1 MLNKTYLKN
10 KQLQANVFII
20 YINYFYYYY
29 YYQFFKLLLFYLF
42 VCFSKQARRQ
52 LVVLEGYLV
61 PVSTVLVT
69 PDLRGANQSVCPGEQ
84 GRYSGVLQHR
94 TSVLTNLSC
103 CWRTRTTSRRSRSR
117 WTSPRRRSQR
127 RRSQRRTKKTRR
139 TNRRTPRPASG
150 S

>member
-1 MLNKTYLKN
+1 MFLL
-10 KQLQANVFII
+10 FI
-20 YINYFYYYY
+20 
-29 YYQFFKLLLFYLF
+29 LLLLLSFFLSIIFYLF
-42 VCFSKQARRQ
+42 SYFLEQARRQ
-52 LVVLEGYLV
+52 VVVLEGYLV

-69 PDLRGANQSVCPGEQ
+69 PDLRGANQSIGPGER

-103 CWRTRTTSRRSRSR
+103 CCWRTRTTSRRSQSR

-127 RRSQRRTKKTRR
+127 RRSQRRRKKTRR